1 MKRDI
6 LKKAMS
12 QKYCGETRFEY
23 LDPEERHMIYKAMD
37 EYHVAMLKKLDL
49 QSVQREHS
57 VPIGA

>member
-1 MKRDI
+1 
-6 LKKAMS
+6 MS